1 MLHSERLSG
10 ITVEYP
16 EKFYAKGEMDQGEYE
31 EKKKQLKMTWNN
43 KSQIKEETMQYNNTL
58 RLEVTPIDKVCKVG
72 EEFGRKCRNEG
83 RIPVFS
89 CEGGCIKGEIAR
101 QAANLIAEN
110 EGYARACHGELFT
123 VPHADLAGWVREADR
138 VVVIDGCSL
147 FCHSR
152 IAENIIPKERLV
164 VIDALSIHR
173 KYADLM
179 AVNDVSEEE
188 RKKAAR
194 EVADMVL
201 ASIGGVETE
210 PCYDGQSTLNCCEGE
225 SDSDCSCAA

>member
-1 MLHSERLSG
+1 M
-10 ITVEYP
+10 
-16 EKFYAKGEMDQGEYE
+16 QC
-31 EKKKQLKMTWNN
+31 KKK
-43 KSQIKEETMQYNNTL
+43 IK
-58 RLEVTPIDKVCKVG
+58 LEVTPIDKVCKAG
-72 EEFGRKCRNEG
+72 EEFGRKCITEG
-83 RIPVFS
+83 KIPVFS

-101 QAANLIAEN
+101 QAANLVAEN

-123 VPHADLAGWVREADR
+123 VPQADLAGWVRDAER
-138 VVVIDGCSL
+138 VVIIDGCSL

-179 AVNDVSEEE
+179 SVNDVPEKE
-188 RKKAAR
+188 RKKAAQ

-201 ASIGGVETE
+201 TGIGGVETE
-210 PCYDGQSTLNCCEGE
+210 PCCGGQPTLNCCESE
-225 SDSDCSCAA
+225 SYSDCSGAA